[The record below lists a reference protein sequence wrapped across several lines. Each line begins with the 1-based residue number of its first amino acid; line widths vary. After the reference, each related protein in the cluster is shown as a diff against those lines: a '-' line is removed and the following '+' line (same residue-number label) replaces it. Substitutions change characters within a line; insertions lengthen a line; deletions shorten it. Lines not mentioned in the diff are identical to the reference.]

1 MLKKPSETLSRLQLR
16 IRPDEKAAIVR
27 AATLEHMDLSHFV
40 LRTVLPAA
48 HAVIERAERVE
59 LSERDSLRILDLL
72 EHPPLPNQRLLAAAQ
87 AMPVE
92 P

>member
-1 MLKKPSETLSRLQLR
+1 MLKEPSETLSRLQLR

-40 LRTVLPAA
+40 LRTVLPTA

-72 EHPPLPNQRLLAAAQ
+72 EHPPP
-87 AMPVE
+87 PE
-92 P
+92 PEAIGSSASHAG